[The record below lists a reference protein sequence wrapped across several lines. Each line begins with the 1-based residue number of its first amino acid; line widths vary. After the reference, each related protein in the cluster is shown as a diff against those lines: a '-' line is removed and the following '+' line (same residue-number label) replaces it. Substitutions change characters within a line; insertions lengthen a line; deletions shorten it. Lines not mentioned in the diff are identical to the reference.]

1 MFNFLN
7 RSQPRFPTISQA
19 LVEAGLSAVGDPSL
33 VAVVEKHGQ
42 YAGRR
47 LARLGDGHAVHAA
60 AQVQDVGHG
69 RSPSAEVAGEALEG
83 RRVNFFR
90 AFKPGQQDLLLGS
103 GHVERE
109 GLVVLNSRPQPEGP
123 PPTRQPADRTTHAN
137 YEHLIFWDADAAQS
151 SASAMSGPA
160 AKWLHARSTPH
171 TAEQ

>member
-7 RSQPRFPTISQA
+7 QSQPRFPTIRQA
-19 LVEAGLSAVGDPSL
+19 LVEAGLSAAGDPSL

-42 YAGRR
+42 YA
-47 LARLGDGHAVHAA
+47 
-60 AQVQDVGHG
+60 
-69 RSPSAEVAGEALEG
+69 G

-137 YEHLIFWDADAAQS
+137 YERLIFWDAGAAQS

-160 AKWLHARSTPH
+160 ATWLHARSTSH